1 MKATEEAPGTV
12 GRLAHPAAPGGRLPK
27 AWWPRKGRGELR
39 DQPQRDAQPETDPEE
54 GESAAAAE
62 TEPEPDPT
70 QGRGEL
76 RDQPPTDAQPE
87 EENSPRGGRI
97 QIIIAAVVAVLLL
110 ATGAALFYLAHD
122 LRTDPA
128 TKNQALTDADATN
141 RVNGDISSALAK
153 IFSYTPDGTAATQR
167 TASQVL
173 TGKAAKQY
181 AELFTQVQKN
191 APAQKVTL
199 TTDAVRVGTV
209 SLRGDTAHLLVFLD
223 QSTHR
228 GDKKAV
234 TSAAQLSVTAQLTDD
249 VWQIVDI
256 KAR

>member
-1 MKATEEAPGTV
+1 MPKALRRLARNRRQGRASAAAEEEVAVTDPTQGREELREQPATE
-12 GRLAHPAAPGGRLPK
+12 AHP
-27 AWWPRKGRGELR
+27 E
-39 DQPQRDAQPETDPEE
+39 DEPETD
-54 GESAAAAE
+54 GA
-62 TEPEPDPT
+62 

-76 RDQPPTDAQPE
+76 RDQPPTEAHPE
-87 EENSPRGGRI
+87 TETSPRGGRM
-97 QIIIAAVVAVLLL
+97 QIVIAAIVAGVLI
-110 ATGAALFYLAHD
+110 ATGAVLFYLAHD
-122 LRTDPA
+122 LRTEPA
-128 TKNQALTDADATN
+128 TRNHALTDADATN

-153 IFSYTPDGTAATQR
+153 IFSYTPDGTNATAR
-167 TASQVL
+167 TANQVL

-223 QSTHR
+223 QSTRR

-234 TSAAQLSVTAQLTDD
+234 TSAAQLSVTAQLHND

>member
-1 MKATEEAPGTV
+1 MTHDVEVDAPEEAPGTE
-12 GRLAHPAAPGGRLPK
+12 GRLAHPAAQGGRLPK
-27 AWWPRKGRGELR
+27 AWWRPRKGRGELR
-39 DQPQRDAQPETDPEE
+39 EQPAAGARPED
-54 GESAAAAE
+54 
-62 TEPEPDPT
+62 EPEADGA

-76 RDQPPTDAQPE
+76 RDQPTTEAHPE
-87 EENSPRGGRI
+87 TEAGPRGGRI
-97 QIIIAAVVAVLLL
+97 QIIVAAVVAGVLVV
-110 ATGAALFYLAHD
+110 TGAVLFYLAHD
-122 LRTDPA
+122 LRTEPA
-128 TKNQALTDADATN
+128 TRNQALTDADATN

-153 IFSYTPDGTAATQR
+153 IFSYTPDGTNATAR
-167 TASQVL
+167 TADEVL

-223 QSTHR
+223 QSTRR

-234 TSAAQLSVTAQLTDD
+234 TSAAQLSVTARLHND

>member
-1 MKATEEAPGTV
+1 MTHEVEAEAPEQSPGTG
-12 GRLAHPAAPGGRLPK
+12 GRLAHPAAQGGRLPK
-27 AWWPRKGRGELR
+27 ALRRLVPDRRQGRGELR
-39 DQPQRDAQPETDPEE
+39 DQPQEVAHPDD
-54 GESAAAAE
+54 
-62 TEPEPDPT
+62 EPDADGA

-76 RDQPPTDAQPE
+76 RDQPATEAHPE
-87 EENSPRGGRI
+87 TETSPRGGRM
-97 QIIIAAVVAVLLL
+97 QVVIAAVVAGVLVV
-110 ATGAALFYLAHD
+110 AGAVLFYLAHD
-122 LRTDPA
+122 LRTEPA
-128 TKNQALTDADATN
+128 TRNHALTDADATN
-141 RVNGDISSALAK
+141 RVNGDVSSALAK
-153 IFSYTPDGTAATQR
+153 IFSYTPDGTNATAR
-167 TASQVL
+167 TANQVL
-173 TGKAAKQY
+173 AGKAAKQY

-234 TSAAQLSVTAQLTDD
+234 TSAAQLSVTAQLHDD

>member
-1 MKATEEAPGTV
+1 M
-12 GRLAHPAAPGGRLPK
+12 PK
-27 AWWPRKGRGELR
+27 ALRRLVRDRRQGREELR
-39 DQPQRDAQPETDPEE
+39 DQPPTEAHPEDEQEADGAQEQ
-54 GESAAAAE
+54 AAAE
-62 TEPEPDPT
+62 GEPATDRR

-76 RDQPPTDAQPE
+76 RDQPPTEADPE
-87 EENSPRGGRI
+87 TETSSRGGRVQFI
-97 QIIIAAVVAVLLL
+97 VAVVVAGLLVVS
-110 ATGAALFYLAHD
+110 GVVLFYLAHE
-122 LRTDPA
+122 LRTEPA
-128 TKNQALTDADATN
+128 TRNHALTDADATN
-141 RVNGDISSALAK
+141 RVNGDVSSALAK
-153 IFSYTPDGTAATQR
+153 IFSYTPDGTNATAR
-167 TASQVL
+167 TANQVL

-234 TSAAQLSVTAQLTDD
+234 TSAAQLSVTAQLHND

>member
-1 MKATEEAPGTV
+1 MTHDVEADATEEAPGTV

-39 DQPQRDAQPETDPEE
+39 DQPQPDAHPETD
-54 GESAAAAE
+54 
-62 TEPEPDPT
+62 
-70 QGRGEL
+70 L
-76 RDQPPTDAQPE
+76 DAPPE
-87 EENSPRGGRI
+87 EEQPAPSRARL
-97 QIIIAAVVAVLLL
+97 QIIVAAVVAVLLL
-110 ATGAALFYLAHD
+110 ATGTVLFYLAHD